1 MWWGRGGE
9 RGRERER
16 EGRLEK
22 GHKVKKAKETQE
34 NGCLEKGRGG

>member
-1 MWWGRGGE
+1 MYNRRGGGE
-9 RGRERER
+9 RGRER

-22 GHKVKKAKETQE
+22 GDKFRKAKETQE